1 MLSEKLP
8 NYLSTVLDL
17 IDAEP
22 EKQLDM
28 LENIEEV
35 LEGLTFSNFKQYYER
50 YQAELK
56 DFKSNDLTI
65 FTQKYGTEKR
75 KRPTITPLINKN
87 IKENDETDQKSP
99 KLTKKKKNVK
109 NNLVK
114 VEVKSEQ
121 GEEEKV
127 ENGING
133 TASPESDQCK
143 NYNNCIK

>member
-121 GEEEKV
+121 GEEEKE